1 LHRALRKN
9 AGAPM
14 QKVTISPVRFRGA
27 RSLLVVALVAM
38 FASVAMDVQA
48 ANPLK
53 PKKKADEVTPAPPAA
68 PAPLAPAASK
78 PTTATPS
85 PTKPADVAPAKAPEK
100 PVQPEKPAPAAEVE
114 ATPVDVPG
122 PAVRKPVKRA
132 EDDLPSE
139 EPKLRGGK
147 KGAWQGFF
155 VNFNVGYATAGGTDG
170 PTIPEPNGISSGLIP
185 LRISDRERYNAAVT
199 TNRGAGLA
207 ACLQIGYNIMG
218 FVSLWFDAS
227 WHGTLAGGADAAGN
241 GTAAGILGLHPLR
254 FVAPDLPGD
263 ITLYGGY
270 GFFDLLY
277 YYEVAF
283 DSQNPS
289 GKSWMGTSIPFGL
302 SAEYR
307 LDPAGAFTLGFDMRI
322 VSASYNEW
330 VYNYDKNYISRPQTP
345 QTTLR
350 YEPRLMLGGHF

>member
-1 LHRALRKN
+1 MYA
-9 AGAPM
+9 
-14 QKVTISPVRFRGA
+14 
-27 RSLLVVALVAM
+27 
-38 FASVAMDVQA
+38 
-48 ANPLK
+48 
-53 PKKKADEVTPAPPAA
+53 
-68 PAPLAPAASK
+68 
-78 PTTATPS
+78 
-85 PTKPADVAPAKAPEK
+85 
-100 PVQPEKPAPAAEVE
+100 
-114 ATPVDVPG
+114 
-122 PAVRKPVKRA
+122 PVKRA
-132 EDDLPSE
+132 EDDLPRD
-139 EPKLRGGK
+139 EPKLRKGK

-170 PTIPEPNGISSGLIP
+170 PTIPEANGVGGLNA
-185 LRISDRERYNAAVT
+185 LRLAYPETYKAAVT

-207 ACLQIGYNIMG
+207 ACLQIGYNIFG

-254 FVAPDLPGD
+254 FVAPDLLTD

-289 GKSWMGTSIPFGL
+289 GKSWMGKSIPFGL

-307 LDPAGAFTLGFDMRI
+307 LDPEGAFTLGFDMRI

-330 VYNYDKNYISRPQTP
+330 VYNYDKNYISHPDPP